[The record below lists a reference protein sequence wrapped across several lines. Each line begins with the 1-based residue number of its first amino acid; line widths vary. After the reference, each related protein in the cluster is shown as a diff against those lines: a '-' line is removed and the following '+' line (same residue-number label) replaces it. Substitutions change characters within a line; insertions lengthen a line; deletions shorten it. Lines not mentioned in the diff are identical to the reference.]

1 MKENTEV
8 FDDCLVVQYSDLK
21 ASFSTS
27 FFLLFCNIII
37 IAVYSL
43 FLKKFFWRQL
53 STRKLQTVNRYVQLD
68 SRKY

>member
-43 FLKKFFWRQL
+43 FLKNSSGDNWVPESYKP
-53 STRKLQTVNRYVQLD
+53 
-68 SRKY
+68 

>member
-1 MKENTEV
+1 MKENREV

-27 FFLLFCNIII
+27 FFLLFCNIVI

-43 FLKKFFWRQL
+43 FLKN
-53 STRKLQTVNRYVQLD
+53 SSGDN
-68 SRKY
+68 

>member
-8 FDDCLVVQYSDLK
+8 FDDCLVVQYLDLK
-21 ASFSTS
+21 AFFSTS

-43 FLKKFFWRQL
+43 FLKNSSGDNWVPESYKP
-53 STRKLQTVNRYVQLD
+53 
-68 SRKY
+68 